1 MTLSQDNIGFL
12 TADAARLMRRA
23 FEQLAN
29 DTGITLAQARLLIYI
44 HRAEGARQ
52 IDLAEQLEIQPITLA
67 RLLDQLVAQGLAE
80 RRPSP
85 HDRRAF
91 LIYLTPAAQP
101 QLEAIDTASKQIR
114 GQALQGISE
123 ADVATAIK
131 VLQRVRQN
139 LCSR

>member
-1 MTLSQDNIGFL
+1 MNTSQDHIGFL

-23 FEQLAN
+23 YERLATDN
-29 DTGITLAQARLLIYI
+29 GITLAQARLLIYI

-91 LIYLTPAAQP
+91 LIYLTEAAKP
-101 QLEAIDTASKQIR
+101 QLDAIAAASQRIR
-114 GQALQGISE
+114 QQAMQGISE
-123 ADVATAIK
+123 ADVATTLR

>member
-1 MTLSQDNIGFL
+1 MNTSQDHLGYL
-12 TADAARLMRRA
+12 TSDAARLMRRA
-23 FEQLAN
+23 YEQLAAHN
-29 DTGITLAQARLLIYI
+29 GITLAQARLLIYI

-52 IDLAEQLEIQPITLA
+52 IDLADQLEIQPITLA

-101 QLEAIDTASKQIR
+101 QLEAIAAASQQIR
-114 GQALQGISE
+114 ERALQGISE
-123 ADVATAIK
+123 DDVATTLR

-139 LCSR
+139 LCAH